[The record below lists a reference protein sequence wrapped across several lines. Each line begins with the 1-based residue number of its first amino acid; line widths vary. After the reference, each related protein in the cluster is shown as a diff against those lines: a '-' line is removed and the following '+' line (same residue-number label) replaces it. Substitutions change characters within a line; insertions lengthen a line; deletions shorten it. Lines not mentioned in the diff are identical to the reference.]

1 MRQLLPLVI
10 SAAAGMA
17 GVVGSLSPAMALV
30 VNLNGQDYT
39 ISTVQGTWTSL
50 RTTLIQNV
58 WWGNSSLAQTA
69 TNAVATEFGTPNTVN
84 TFFGP
89 ASVGPFFAWDDN
101 VSSTTGLPTSVS
113 TFTYVG
119 GSAQAFAPAV
129 DQDFTWALA
138 TLVEDNGGGD
148 NGGGGDPTAVPF
160 DIPGGA
166 TIPTMG
172 GLFALGLMRQAKK
185 KIALKNSLSKSV
197 THTVN

>member
-10 SAAAGMA
+10 SAAAGVA
-17 GVVGSLSPAMALV
+17 GVVGSLSPAMAV
-30 VNLNGQDYT
+30 VINLNGQDYT
-39 ISTVQGTWTSL
+39 ISTTTGTWNDLSA
-50 RTTLIQNV
+50 TLTQNV
-58 WWGNSSLAQTA
+58 WWGNTSLAQTA
-69 TNAVATEFGTPNTVN
+69 ANAVNTQLGTPNTVFSGS
-84 TFFGP
+84 TASGP
-89 ASVGPFFAWDDN
+89 YFAWRELFDINN
-101 VSSTTGLPTSVS
+101 VLSNADTWAYVPALGQSVQNQAVINTS
-113 TFTYVG
+113 
-119 GSAQAFAPAV
+119 
-129 DQDFTWALA
+129 FTWAVA
-138 TLVEDNGGGD
+138 TLVEENGGGD